1 MAAKSRMEKYRKEIR
16 ELIKI
21 GISVRSAW
29 KIINSK
35 INLDRK
41 ISYTAFYHFVVTH
54 IKKE

>member
-1 MAAKSRMEKYRKEIR
+1 MAAKSRMEKYRKEIK

>member
-1 MAAKSRMEKYRKEIR
+1 MAAKSRIEKYKSEII

-35 INLDRK
+35 ISDDEK
-41 ISYTAFYHFVVTH
+41 ISYNAFLNFINKN
-54 IKKE
+54 IK

>member
-1 MAAKSRMEKYRKEIR
+1 MAEKSKMEKYKSEII

-35 INLDRK
+35 ISDDGK
-41 ISYTAFYHFVVTH
+41 ISYNAFLHFINKN
-54 IKKE
+54 IK